1 MEKHFK
7 NIKVNDEFE
16 FTMNIYGL
24 DTCIVNSFRRIVLG
38 DVMSNAFGKIE
49 LEINTSIINTEIL
62 SHRLSLIPLK
72 IDEIEGEDVC
82 VELNIKNNEYEMISV
97 TSSDLKI
104 ITGDLYIIPD
114 ILIVKLKKGE
124 EIKLKL
130 YITRNNG
137 KNHAKYTPVSI
148 CSLKINEDV
157 SINESLWNKLKK
169 TKQNKLRKFCKN
181 TLDLKADHYLYK
193 NSVGTYGFKEIN
205 KNTKERIRVE
215 IEKFLINF
223 GYSNE
228 IIENK
233 SVLFND
239 QYYNKK
245 YVYSFKFESH
255 LVNPYKIFS
264 RILFQLN
271 QKIINLQNKNI
282 ELEKIDIGV
291 CFMIESEG
299 HTMGN
304 ILATELQNDPRVK
317 YSYYKMKHPF
327 DRKIALYLILK
338 DDKNESE
345 EYAKILAD
353 SFKRIL
359 NLCKCLQ
366 VEWDSIIASNKEII
380 EI

>member
-1 MEKHFK
+1 MEKYFK
-7 NIKVNDEFE
+7 NIKVNNELE
-16 FTMNIYGL
+16 FTMDIYDL

-181 TLDLKADHYLYK
+181 TLDLKTDHYLYK

-359 NLCKCLQ
+359 NLCKSLQ
-366 VEWDSIIASNKEII
+366 VEWNSIITSNKEII